1 MSDTKQITLTLT
13 QQKDY
18 QFLVDFGGLMPT
30 LQTDES
36 APLGADSGPN
46 PEQMLAA
53 AIANCLSAS
62 LLFAMRK
69 YKNQPD
75 PLQATATITM
85 TRNEQGRI
93 RVGNLSV
100 ELNLA
105 ADASDLQQLER
116 ILTQFED
123 FCVVTQ
129 SVRSGVPVSVRVRD
143 KAGQLLHSAG

>member
-1 MSDTKQITLTLT
+1 MSDVKQMTVTLT

-18 QFLVDFGGLMPT
+18 QFLVDFGGMMPS
-30 LQTDES
+30 LQTDEG
-36 APLGADSGPN
+36 APLGTDTGPN

-53 AIANCLSAS
+53 AVANCLSAS

-75 PLQATATITM
+75 PLRTTATITM

-93 RVGNLSV
+93 RVGNLDV

-105 ADASDLQQLER
+105 ADAAELQQVER
-116 ILTQFED
+116 ILAQFED

-129 SVRSGVPVSVRVRD
+129 SVRSGIAVSVKVRD